1 MRLGLH
7 SKLKKNPQKTPQHTP
22 QIMQFLMNVF
32 RSEVLI

>member
-7 SKLKKNPQKTPQHTP
+7 SKLKKTPKKTPQHTP